1 MPEPQRDRP
10 AMIAGVTTVSL
21 WGSAFVGIRA
31 AGHALSP
38 GSIALGRLLVAS
50 AILTSVA
57 LVRRERLP
65 DRRALVPIGVFGVLF
80 LGAYSVTLNAAER
93 HVDAGTSAM
102 IVNTGP
108 LLIAVLAG
116 IFLREG
122 FQHSLFVGCG
132 VALGGCVLI
141 GLATAGHGSRSASG
155 LALLVI
161 ATVAYASAV
170 VVQKTALTRATA
182 FQVTWL
188 GCVAATVACLPFT
201 ATLASEATGAHAN
214 ALAWTAYLG
223 AMPTALGFA
232 TWSFALRRGNVGRVA
247 ALNYLIPIVAIV
259 LGWAYLGER
268 PPLLAAG
275 GGALCLSG
283 VYLARRVPPIARSR
297 MRTRNASSP
306 DHGRAVSPRREIR

>member
-1 MPEPQRDRP
+1 ML
-10 AMIAGVTTVSL
+10 AGLTTVSL

-38 GSIALGRLLVAS
+38 GSIALGRLVVAS
-50 AILTSVA
+50 TILTTVA
-57 LVRRERLP
+57 LVRRDRLP
-65 DRRALVPIGVFGVLF
+65 DRRALLAIGVFGVLF

-108 LLIAVLAG
+108 LLIAVIGG

-122 FQHSLFVGCG
+122 FPRGLFAGCC
-132 VALGGCVLI
+132 VALGGCALI
-141 GLATAGHGSRSASG
+141 GLATTGHGARTASG
-155 LALLVI
+155 LALLVV
-161 ATVAYASAV
+161 ATAAYASGV
-170 VVQKTALTRATA
+170 VVQKTALSRATA

-188 GCVAATVACLPFT
+188 GCLAATVACLPF
-201 ATLASEATGAHAN
+201 APTLASEATGGHPH

-232 TWSFALRRGNVGRVA
+232 TWSFALRRGNAGRVA
-247 ALNYLIPIVAIV
+247 ALNYLIPIVAIL
-259 LGWAYLGER
+259 LGWAYLAER

-283 VYLARRVPPIARSR
+283 VYLARRVP
-297 MRTRNASSP
+297 RNRHAAVLPLTP
-306 DHGRAVSPRREIR
+306 DPR